1 MSLDSVEK
9 LVFPKTPYY
18 DEVLNLVLNNTQKGI
33 VFTNERNEIIYVNK
47 TFTDITGYSFEEVK
61 GKTPKVLQSGIQPSN
76 FYEEMIREVLE
87 NGYWN
92 GTLWNRTKNGEIYL
106 QELEIYA
113 FRNKEGKIENFLGI
127 ISKFSEEEMV
137 KVSGSLDIEYY
148 DPLTSLPNRLL
159 FEKRLHSTLQLLK
172 RIDTNAALIFFQ
184 VQNYHDINET
194 YGLLFGDLLLKR
206 LAKRLEN
213 NLPMNSML
221 ARWNGTTFA
230 YIMEGYRDQK
240 DIEKVIEKFSKIL
253 TSTFV
258 INGISLNISVKF
270 GVAMHE
276 SSQEMI
282 DVYTFLK
289 MAKKALVQAKK
300 RDVLYCFYDQSMEM
314 NGHYVIMESDIIRA
328 IKNKEFVLY
337 YQPLL
342 TTDSK
347 ELAGFEALIRWHH
360 PTEGLITPGNF
371 IPLAEKSGLI
381 NDIGEFVFR
390 EACEQQ
396 VRWRKSGYGDLLV
409 SVNLS
414 MNQFQDDSL
423 VNYIARTLQE
433 TGANPNYISIEL
445 TESSFSEDVENTIIK
460 LKQLSEL
467 GITIAID
474 DFGTGYSSLG
484 YLIDFPIH
492 TIKIDR
498 TFIKVIEE
506 NEKIEA
512 IVRAIN
518 SMAKALDI
526 KVVAEG
532 IETDTQFELVKQLE
546 CDIVQGFL
554 FDRPQEPKIIEQKW
568 LANKL

>member
-1 MSLDSVEK
+1 
-9 LVFPKTPYY
+9 
-18 DEVLNLVLNNTQKGI
+18 
-33 VFTNERNEIIYVNK
+33 
-47 TFTDITGYSFEEVK
+47 
-61 GKTPKVLQSGIQPSN
+61 
-76 FYEEMIREVLE
+76 
-87 NGYWN
+87 
-92 GTLWNRTKNGEIYL
+92 
-106 QELEIYA
+106 
-113 FRNKEGKIENFLGI
+113 
-127 ISKFSEEEMV
+127 
-137 KVSGSLDIEYY
+137 
-148 DPLTSLPNRLL
+148 
-159 FEKRLHSTLQLLK
+159 
-172 RIDTNAALIFFQ
+172 
-184 VQNYHDINET
+184 
-194 YGLLFGDLLLKR
+194 
-206 LAKRLEN
+206 
-213 NLPMNSML
+213 
-221 ARWNGTTFA
+221 
-230 YIMEGYRDQK
+230 
-240 DIEKVIEKFSKIL
+240 
-253 TSTFV
+253 
-258 INGISLNISVKF
+258 
-270 GVAMHE
+270 
-276 SSQEMI
+276 
-282 DVYTFLK
+282 
-289 MAKKALVQAKK
+289 
-300 RDVLYCFYDQSMEM
+300 M
-314 NGHYVIMESDIIRA
+314 NGHYVIIESDIIRA

-381 NDIGEFVFR
+381 NDIGEYVFR

-568 LANKL
+568 LANTL

>member
-76 FYEEMIREVLE
+76 FYEEMKREVLE

-282 DVYTFLK
+282 DVCTFLK

-314 NGHYVIMESDIIRA
+314 NGHYVIIESDIIRA

-546 CDIVQGFL
+546 CNIVQGFL

>member
-1 MSLDSVEK
+1 MSLDSMNELK
-9 LVFPKTPYY
+9 LPKTAHY
-18 DEVLNLVLNNTQKGI
+18 DKIVNLLLENTQKGV
-33 VFTNERNEIIYVNK
+33 VFTNEQNQIIYANK
-47 TFTDITGYSFEEVK
+47 MFTNITGYSLEEVK
-61 GKTPKVLQSGIQPSN
+61 GKSPKVLQSGIQTVN
-76 FYEEMIREVLE
+76 FYEEMKHEV
-87 NGYWN
+87 NNNDYWN
-92 GTLWNRTKNGEIYL
+92 GTVWNRSKNGDIYL

-113 FRNKEGKIENFLGI
+113 FRNSEGKIENFLGFL
-127 ISKFSEEEMV
+127 SKFSEEEMV
-137 KVSGSLDIEYY
+137 KFSGSLDIEYY

-172 RIDTNAALIFFQ
+172 RKETNASLVFFQ
-184 VQNYHDINET
+184 IQNFHDINET

-213 NLPMNSML
+213 NIPINSML

-230 YIMEGYRDQK
+230 YIVEGFRDQEEVK
-240 DIEKVIEKFSKIL
+240 KTVEKFAEIL
-253 TSTFV
+253 TSSFV
-258 INGISLNISVKF
+258 INGITIDLSVKF
-270 GVAMHE
+270 GITTHE
-276 SSQEMI
+276 SKDGNMKV
-282 DVYTFLK
+282 DTFLK
-289 MAKKALVQAKK
+289 NAKKALVQAKK
-300 RDVLYCFYDQSMEM
+300 QNKLYCFYDRSMEM

-328 IKNKEFVLY
+328 INNREFVLY

-342 TTDSK
+342 TTDTK
-347 ELAGFEALIRWHH
+347 RLAGFEALIRWHH

-371 IPLAEKSGLI
+371 IPLAEKTGLI
-381 NDIGEFVFR
+381 NNIGEYVFKEACKQQVKWR
-390 EACEQQ
+390 EA
-396 VRWRKSGYGDLLV
+396 GYGDLLV

-414 MNQFQDDSL
+414 MNQFQDESL
-423 VNYIARTLQE
+423 VNFIARTINE

-467 GITIAID
+467 GLTIAID

-512 IVRAIN
+512 IVKAIN

-532 IETDTQFELVKQLE
+532 IETDTQFELVKQLD
-546 CDIVQGFL
+546 CNIVQGFL
-554 FDRPQEPKIIEQKW
+554 FDRPQEPKIIEEKW
-568 LANKL
+568 LANFS

>member
-47 TFTDITGYSFEEVK
+47 MFTNITGYSFEEVK

-76 FYEEMIREVLE
+76 FYEEMKREVLE

-92 GTLWNRTKNGEIYL
+92 GTIWNRTKNGEIYL

-113 FRNKEGKIENFLGI
+113 FRNKEGKIENFLGM
-127 ISKFSEEEMV
+127 ISKFSEKEMV

-172 RIDTNAALIFFQ
+172 RKDTNAALIFFQ

-240 DIEKVIEKFSKIL
+240 EIEKVIEKFSKIL
-253 TSTFV
+253 TSPFV
-258 INGISLNISVKF
+258 INGISLNVSVKF

-282 DVYTFLK
+282 DVCTFLK
-289 MAKKALVQAKK
+289 KAQKALVQAKK

-347 ELAGFEALIRWHH
+347 KLAGFEALIRWHH

-381 NDIGEFVFR
+381 NDIGEYVFR

-396 VRWRKSGYGDLLV
+396 VRWRQAGYGDLLV

-546 CDIVQGFL
+546 CNIVQGFL

-568 LANKL
+568 LANTL

>member
-76 FYEEMIREVLE
+76 FYEEMKREVLE

-314 NGHYVIMESDIIRA
+314 NGHYVIIESDIIRA

-381 NDIGEFVFR
+381 NDIGEYVFR

-546 CDIVQGFL
+546 CNIVQGFL